1 MPRPVLYRLVA
12 CRGSIRLCVPDRG
25 ASHGSAAP
33 PSPLTSGGHR
43 GAVPLPSCDCADA
56 QQQLTPSAGLSWSS
70 SGTCC
75 LIPALA
81 FATPARASTPSVS
94 ALSAAGATTSG
105 SWKPSATR
113 SSSSARPDPSSPCLT
128 RLADAAQQARGRRR
142 ARAGQ
147 SPARWGGTVRPM
159 TPGPARNGC
168 AGGRQLAAAPV
179 TEELSL
185 RRLRP
190 TCETDPPDAAFHDVR
205 CGRRTCRPAARR
217 PAGRRTGRS
226 R

>member
-1 MPRPVLYRLVA
+1 MPRPVPYRLVA
-12 CRGSIRLCVPDRG
+12 CRGSIRLRVPDRG

-70 SGTCC
+70 LGTCC

-81 FATPARASTPSVS
+81 FATPPGLLRHPYRPLAPQAQPHP
-94 ALSAAGATTSG
+94 AAGSPRLQGLPRALRLTHQAHASPG
-105 SWKPSATR
+105 S
-113 SSSSARPDPSSPCLT
+113 
-128 RLADAAQQARGRRR
+128 ADAAQQARGRRR